1 MKKRFTIEQHTETGK
16 QLFEMRNSLIK
27 LSCDILHFY
36 PKKSKVVKLSSKALK
51 AMDALRSELDNCVS
65 RENPEASNEAVNVY
79 YIG

>member
-16 QLFEMRNSLIK
+16 QLFEMRNSLIE
-27 LSCDILHFY
+27 LIVGVGHHY
-36 PKKSKVVKLSSKALK
+36 PKNSKVVKLANKALK